1 MSSCTLGTDPWA
13 PVGTP
18 LRQRESKSDTA
29 CASHQKLIDEQ
40 MIARG
45 SPESNRLTAHS
56 GHHIQGPRPHQ
67 SANTV
72 ASANKPTEIRPSAG
86 RAGGISLR
94 SPTSACDV
102 ATRGEGSGNAISSD
116 GPRRFHCTSS
126 TSTGDPILAASHQLL
141 LRSAENECLRS
152 IRPRCASRRPGE
164 PCCLHAKARANSAPI
179 QKRKQKPQSVCAH
192 SREPPA
198 HRSARLLV
206 GDYERHGNMSS

>member
-56 GHHIQGPRPHQ
+56 GHHIQGPRHQ
-67 SANTV
+67 SADTV

-141 LRSAENECLRS
+141 LPSAEKECLVLSARV
-152 IRPRCASRRPGE
+152 
-164 PCCLHAKARANSAPI
+164 ARAGRTDGGRCVTPVIERTLDPTTWLIVTGWGSTEAKTRNGWSGSPLPVERN
-179 QKRKQKPQSVCAH
+179 Q
-192 SREPPA
+192 PP
-198 HRSARLLV
+198 
-206 GDYERHGNMSS
+206 